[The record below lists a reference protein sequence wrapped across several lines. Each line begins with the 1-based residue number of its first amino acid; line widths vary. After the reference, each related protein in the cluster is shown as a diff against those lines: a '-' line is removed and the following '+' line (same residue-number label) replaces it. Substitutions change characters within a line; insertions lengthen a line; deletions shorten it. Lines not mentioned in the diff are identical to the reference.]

1 MCGEL
6 DDTVQINAEIENRLT
21 IIARHVGVDLPS
33 TIGTPGP
40 LAEDAARA
48 AYMERV
54 FKEGLTACLMDV
66 GGAAEDEKIDAIA
79 ARAIAFARLAGF
91 LAGQLPPEADLFRST
106 VEALTEGHT
115 EPRRIA
121 GRLCAAMEDHHHHD
135 DETHGHSHGNSHAH
149 GHSHGHSHGPNH
161 ASDHT
166 HD

>member
-6 DDTVQINAEIENRLT
+6 DDTIQINAEIENRLT
-21 IIARHVGVDLPS
+21 ILARHVGVDAPG

-48 AYMERV
+48 AYMEKV
-54 FKEGLTACLMDV
+54 FREGLADCLRDV

-106 VEALTEGHT
+106 VEALTDGHA
-115 EPRRIA
+115 EPRRITA
-121 GRLCAAMEDHHHHD
+121 RLRAAMEDHHHHG
-135 DETHGHSHGNSHAH
+135 DEDGH
-149 GHSHGHSHGPNH
+149 HSHGHHHHSHGHDH
-161 ASDHT
+161 A